1 MENSTPLSEAQ
12 KVALDELTASLG
24 PEYVE
29 FLVSQGP
36 EVLNARVESFM
47 QYEAALLGQV
57 QDQIASA
64 MPTRYVSVP
73 DEEAKPLPLRVEVK
87 TYFGKEGDN
96 LILWIRE
103 IEMAMRSG
111 LITLDHHQVLLAIS
125 KLDGRAREWAL
136 TCSTSVDI
144 EFPTW
149 ESLKSQLVQVF
160 SPPNQAYRVRSRFLS
175 TRQGKNE
182 LSDYVQELRTL
193 MAAVQSDPLP
203 EAVHVTIFME
213 GLRTGIARI
222 EVFRDHPSTFEEA
235 VRIALYAEHNFKSA
249 RLGCNGYNPRSVKAN
264 FSATTA
270 YNRPEPMDL
279 SYAEDGGK
287 AEL

>member
-1 MENSTPLSEAQ
+1 MESSTPLSDAQ
-12 KVALDELTASLG
+12 KVALDKLTASLG

-36 EVLNARVESFM
+36 EVLTARVEGFL
-47 QYEAALLGQV
+47 QYEASLLGQV
-57 QDQIASA
+57 QDQMASA

-73 DEEAKPLPLRVEVK
+73 DEEARPRPLRVEVK
-87 TYFGKEGDN
+87 NYSGKEGEN

-111 LITLDHHQVLLAIS
+111 LIKLDHQQVSLAIS

-136 TCSTSVDI
+136 TCSTSVDLA
-144 EFPTW
+144 FPTW

-182 LSDYVQELRTL
+182 LTDYVQELRTL
-193 MAAVQSDPLP
+193 MAAIQSDTLP
-203 EAVHVTIFME
+203 ESVHVTILME
-213 GLRTGIARI
+213 GLRTGVAGT
-222 EVFRDHPSTFEEA
+222 EVFRVHPSTFEEA
-235 VRIALYAEHNFKSA
+235 VKIALNAEHNFKSA
-249 RLGCNGYNPRSVKAN
+249 RIGWNGYNPSSARAN
-264 FSATTA
+264 YTSTSAVS
-270 YNRPEPMDL
+270 RLEPMDL
-279 SYAEDGGK
+279 S
-287 AEL
+287 LLR